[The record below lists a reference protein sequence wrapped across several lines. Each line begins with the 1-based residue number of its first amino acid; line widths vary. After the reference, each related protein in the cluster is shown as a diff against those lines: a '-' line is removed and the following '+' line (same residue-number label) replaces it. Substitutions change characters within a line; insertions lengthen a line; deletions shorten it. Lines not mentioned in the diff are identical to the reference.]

1 MKAKGATWPTASDCG
16 RIGGAGMAPHSACLV
31 VLTVA
36 CDLRAY
42 RLEVDSLW
50 GNEACS
56 VFFFQQK
63 W

>member
-1 MKAKGATWPTASDCG
+1 
-16 RIGGAGMAPHSACLV
+16 MAPHSACLV
-31 VLTVA
+31 VLAVA
-36 CDLRAY
+36 FALRAH
-42 RLEVDSLW
+42 RLEAGSLW

>member
-1 MKAKGATWPTASDCG
+1 
-16 RIGGAGMAPHSACLV
+16 MAPHSACLV